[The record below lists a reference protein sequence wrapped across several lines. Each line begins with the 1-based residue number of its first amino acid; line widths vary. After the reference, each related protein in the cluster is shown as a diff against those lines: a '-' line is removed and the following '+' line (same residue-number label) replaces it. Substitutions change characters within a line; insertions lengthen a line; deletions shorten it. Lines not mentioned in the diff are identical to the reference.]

1 MHIAL
6 LIVVPDDFRGEFNVD
21 SDSSR
26 RDAEEVEKEGLGLLH
41 EQFTGYRPLERPSN
55 AADGKNMFLI
65 NRALPPLSTC
75 TIRLTLNLSS
85 SVTRIPPQLKSSTKH
100 LTTTSYLNMRLPYIP
115 DDPRMAT
122 EEDAAIV
129 QRVKDRRGGKL
140 IALDKTLLHAPAVAN
155 GWNAFLGAIRTQTS
169 LSDSIR
175 EIAICRVAV
184 LNHAWYEWDSHRPI
198 LENSGVL
205 SAEAIEHLKQRPGEG
220 KQEERAKMFDDKH
233 LAVLEYTDAMTL
245 GCIVPD
251 PLFQKLKGFF
261 SEKEVVE
268 ITSTV
273 AAYNCVSRFL
283 VALDVG
289 EMAEKYDVD
298 MSGKKA

>member
-1 MHIAL
+1 M
-6 LIVVPDDFRGEFNVD
+6 P
-21 SDSSR
+21 
-26 RDAEEVEKEGLGLLH
+26 
-41 EQFTGYRPLERPSN
+41 
-55 AADGKNMFLI
+55 LI
-65 NRALPPLSTC
+65 NRLLVPAKYLPTCLLSKSTVLLTKRYAHPPL
-75 TIRLTLNLSS
+75 R
-85 SVTRIPPQLKSSTKH
+85 PF
-100 LTTTSYLNMRLPYIP
+100 TTTATFNMRLPYIA
-115 DDPRMAT
+115 DDPKMET
-122 EEDAAIV
+122 DEDAAVV

-140 IALDKTLLHAPAVAN
+140 IALDKTLLHAPAVAS
-155 GWNAFLGAIRTQTS
+155 GWNSFLGAIRTQTS
-169 LSDSIR
+169 LQDSVR

-184 LNHAWYEWDSHRPI
+184 LNNAWYEWDSHKPI

-205 SAEAIEHLKQRPGEG
+205 SAEAIESLKIKATEDKTTRGS
-220 KQEERAKMFDDKH
+220 MFDEKH

-245 GCIVPD
+245 GCIVPE
-251 PLFQKLKGFF
+251 PLFAKLKSFF

-298 MSGKKA
+298 MSGKST

>member
-1 MHIAL
+1 VSHPQGIGHKDDWNAL
-6 LIVVPDDFRGEFNVD
+6 
-21 SDSSR
+21 
-26 RDAEEVEKEGLGLLH
+26 
-41 EQFTGYRPLERPSN
+41 SN
-55 AADGKNMFLI
+55 AADSKNIPLI
-65 NRALPPLSTC
+65 NRAPLPLSVFRS
-75 TIRLTLNLSS
+75 ILNLPSS
-85 SVTRIPPQLKSSTKH
+85 ITRTPPQFKHPTKA
-100 LTTTSYLNMRLPYIP
+100 LTTTSRLNMRLPYIP
-115 DDPRMAT
+115 DDPQMAT

-169 LSDSIR
+169 LPDSIR

-198 LENSGVL
+198 LEKSGVL
-205 SAEAIEHLKQRPGEG
+205 SAEAIEHLKERPGAQGEDAEARG
-220 KQEERAKMFDDKH
+220 KMFDEKH

-245 GCIVPD
+245 GCIVPE
-251 PLFQKLKGFF
+251 PVFQKLKGFF

-289 EMAEKYDVD
+289 EMAEKYNVD
-298 MSGKKA
+298 MSGNKA

>member
-1 MHIAL
+1 ML
-6 LIVVPDDFRGEFNVD
+6 LISRA
-21 SDSSR
+21 SS
-26 RDAEEVEKEGLGLLH
+26 
-41 EQFTGYRPLERPSN
+41 
-55 AADGKNMFLI
+55 
-65 NRALPPLSTC
+65 PLSIC
-75 TIRLTLNLSS
+75 RLIFNLSS
-85 SVTRIPPQLKSSTKH
+85 SIKRPQFAKH
-100 LTTTSYLNMRLPYIP
+100 LTTTKHLNMRLPYIP
-115 DDPRMAT
+115 DDPQMAT

-140 IALDKTLLHAPAVAN
+140 IALDKSLLHAPAVAN

-169 LSDSIR
+169 LPDSIR

-198 LENSGVL
+198 LEQSGVL
-205 SAEAIEHLKQRPGEG
+205 SAEAIEHLKKGPGANG
-220 KQEERAKMFDDKH
+220 VDAAARGKMFDDKH

-245 GCIVPD
+245 GCIVPE

>member
-1 MHIAL
+1 
-6 LIVVPDDFRGEFNVD
+6 
-21 SDSSR
+21 
-26 RDAEEVEKEGLGLLH
+26 
-41 EQFTGYRPLERPSN
+41 
-55 AADGKNMFLI
+55 MFLI
-65 NRALPPLSTC
+65 NRALPPLSTFRS
-75 TIRLTLNLSS
+75 ILHLSHS
-85 SVTRIPPQLKSSTKH
+85 IPRIPPQLKPSTKH
-100 LTTTSYLNMRLPYIP
+100 LTTNSRLNMRLPYIP
-115 DDPRMAT
+115 DDPQMAT

-169 LSDSIR
+169 LPDSIR

-198 LENSGVL
+198 LEKSGVL